1 MQPVVYRI
9 APMMD
14 KVMQT
19 DFPME
24 VLFRLV
30 SEGTTHSATQLIA
43 AQFVS

>member
-1 MQPVVYRI
+1 MQPVVCQI

-14 KVMQT
+14 NVMQT

-30 SEGTTHSATQLIA
+30 SEGTTHSATQLSTA
-43 AQFVS
+43 MQG